1 MITALIFLHN
11 GTRSGALMT
20 INEKD
25 IFLTKSFS
33 VEPVENLGQT
43 FETLHKDNYTIFKS
57 VFVNDYSGLKP
68 LMEKYL

>member
-1 MITALIFLHN
+1 
-11 GTRSGALMT
+11 MT

-57 VFVNDYSGLKP
+57 VVVNDYSGLKP